1 MKAKLIIEGKE
12 IEIEISEEEYK
23 KLQPSEEKKTGYE
36 RVSESDIYFYANSRG
51 YVETCTEDCY
61 DIDNEYYESANYYS
75 DKTVAENNA
84 RADKLMR
91 QLRRFAVEHRERGVD
106 FNNTKTEKYYIYYNY
121 DYNELRTTFMFY
133 AKHFGV
139 IQFDSKETIETTI
152 KLTINIAEDKYK
164 FYYYGEYRYRYNTM
178 IKDLGIQY
186 EIYENEMDFYKD
198 CHKAEFYKDY
208 NDKYFLN

>member
-51 YVETCTEDCY
+51 YVETCTEDY
-61 DIDNEYYESANYYS
+61 YSVDNEYYESANYYS

-91 QLRRFAVEHRERGVD
+91 QLRRFAVEHRECGVN
-106 FNNTKTEKYYIYYNY
+106 FNDTNTKKYYICY
-121 DYNELRTTFMFY
+121 DYASDELGVSSVVFS
-133 AKHFGV
+133 KNFGA
-139 IQFDSKETIETTI
+139 IYFNSEETTQAAI
-152 KLTINIAEDKYK
+152 DKFHDELIWY
-164 FYYYGEYRYRYNTM
+164 FTE
-178 IKDLGIQY
+178 
-186 EIYENEMDFYKD
+186 YKD
-198 CHKAEFYKDY
+198 S
-208 NDKYFLN
+208 L